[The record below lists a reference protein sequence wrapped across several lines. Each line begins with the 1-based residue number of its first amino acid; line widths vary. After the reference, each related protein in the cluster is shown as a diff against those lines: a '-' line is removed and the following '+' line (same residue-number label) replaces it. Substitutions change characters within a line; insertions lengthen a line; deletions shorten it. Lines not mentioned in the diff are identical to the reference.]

1 MSLAAGERSERLA
14 PNRLPKDLAED
25 HVSALEVSPMDSG
38 NTGSVMYLEDPGSRT
53 WW

>member
-38 NTGSVMYLEDPGSRT
+38 NPGSIMYLEVGYREIM
-53 WW
+53 

>member
-25 HVSALEVSPMDSG
+25 HVSALEVTGPMDA
-38 NTGSVMYLEDPGSRT
+38 T
-53 WW
+53 